1 MLKHSPRLV
10 HLCEGKLAALHPAT
24 LQTADLQASAARQP
38 LYNPTS
44 PVGYRAEVL
53 EVAGRASADRFEGS
67 LGKRSASRY
76 YAQQDSGR
84 QAAGGSATK
93 SRLERLQE
101 IEQRYRAISE
111 KLSATKKENVFETPK
126 KGKEE
131 PARSSAARLSEEFA
145 SAFGCTPVK
154 VLGAQD
160 ENRFET
166 PKRQQELSKEKQQ
179 VAEAEVISIS
189 VDAESLSGGRQL
201 PVAQTS
207 SKRFLVDAQTRLSYR
222 AYAART
228 NNGLLRKYNEDRVS
242 IIQKIFLDNDQ
253 SHPTSFFAL
262 FDGHSGVKCA
272 DYLRD
277 HLHQFITRKPA
288 FRRDKPRA
296 LAEGILEC
304 EARFA
309 ELARKAADNSGSCAL
324 VCLFEQEKLFVA
336 NVGDSRALMS
346 RGRGAQVQQLTVDHK
361 PDEPAERERIFQHG
375 GSIFRSK
382 KCSFRE
388 TTRSDG
394 VVTEP
399 VEGPRYG
406 PFRVEPGG
414 LSVSRTIG
422 DLFAKDA
429 SRCGNPHCIV
439 ARPDVFDFEI
449 ASDSDF
455 VILACDGVFD
465 VLDNREVTA
474 GVWDHLRKYAK
485 QLGLK
490 EACRLAAEN
499 VMKLS
504 FDKKSMD
511 NVTVIVIAFQEEEYY
526 H

>member
-1 MLKHSPRLV
+1 MLYPATQQSVDVHSP
-10 HLCEGKLAALHPAT
+10 
-24 LQTADLQASAARQP
+24 SARQP

-44 PVGYRAEVL
+44 PVGYRADVL
-53 EVAGRASADRFEGS
+53 EVAARASADRFNCS
-67 LGKRSASRY
+67 LAKRSASRY
-76 YAQQDSGR
+76 FSQLDVDKKEAS
-84 QAAGGSATK
+84 GSAVK

-126 KGKEE
+126 KGKDE
-131 PARSSAARLSEEFA
+131 PALSSAARLSEEFA
-145 SAFGCTPVK
+145 SEYGCTPVK
-154 VLGAQD
+154 VLVAQD

-166 PKRQQELSKEKQQ
+166 PKRLLDLPKDKKPP
-179 VAEAEVISIS
+179 EAEVIS
-189 VDAESLSGGRQL
+189 VDAESLSSR
-201 PVAQTS
+201 PPTAQTS
-207 SKRFLVDAQTRLSYR
+207 SKRFAVDAQTRLSYR

-253 SHPTSFFAL
+253 THPTSFFAL

-277 HLHQFITRKPA
+277 NLHQFITRKPA
-288 FRRDKPRA
+288 FRRDKRRA

-304 EARFA
+304 ETRFA
-309 ELARKAADNSGSCAL
+309 ELARKASDNSGSCAL

-336 NVGDSRALMS
+336 NVGDSRAIMS
-346 RGRGAQVQQLTVDHK
+346 RGRGAQIEQLTVDHK
-361 PDEPAERERIFQHG
+361 PDEPTERERIFEHG

-388 TTRSDG
+388 VTRVDG
-394 VVTEP
+394 VFTEP
-399 VEGPRYG
+399 VEGPKYG

-429 SRCGNPHCIV
+429 SRSGNPHCIV
-439 ARPDVFDFEI
+439 ARPDIFEFEI

-455 VILACDGVFD
+455 VILACDGIFD
-465 VLDNREVTA
+465 VLDNQEVAA

-511 NVTVIVIAFQEEEYY
+511 NVTVIVIAFQDEEYY